1 MTRNHHHEKAP
12 LRDDGLVNT
21 VGLFSAAE
29 TGDLGRV
36 EWILESEPDLANV
49 GRPKYAQRHW
59 QTKPIHV
66 AAREGHAEV
75 VRLLLEVGADPM
87 AEFHRNTLVRGA
99 LSLARHRGHAD
110 VVQVIEEH
118 MRARLDG
125 DPAALHRVDESGN
138 TLLHQAVYHGH
149 WPLVR
154 ELLDRGAEVDRRNKR
169 DQRPIHIS
177 LYMADPRPILR
188 YEPPD
193 LLMAGILLDHG
204 AECDIWVASALGDAQ
219 AVRRLLEANPALA
232 NAESGPRTYPGASV
246 YPLTIAA
253 LRGHLEVV
261 RLLLD
266 HGADPDAANITHYTY
281 ENQQESG
288 APLIFAISHGHFD
301 VAHLLLD
308 RGARVDYSFL
318 DSAAGVADYAYES
331 GSRELFERI
340 IVGGGKLQMG
350 HWLRSRN
357 YPLIGEILDRCLDDP
372 VGDPLGCG
380 DQPTLAQA
388 LLELGAWLGDSNV
401 VKMCL
406 QREPKLRDGE
416 DFTLLQQAMHSH
428 NRWNDWEGYASVV
441 RLLLE
446 YGVNPNGRGDRS
458 ATLLH
463 LVSTESYWARFPGE
477 YDDEMVAFAG
487 LLLDGG
493 AEVNARDSEMKATPL
508 AWAARYGHR
517 KSVEFLLERGAATN
531 LPDDAPGSTPL
542 AWAEGQG
549 HAEIAEVL
557 RQHGAR

>member
-1 MTRNHHHEKAP
+1 MMRYHHHGKAP
-12 LRDDGLVNT
+12 LRDDGLVNAA
-21 VGLFSAAE
+21 GLFSAAE
-29 TGDLGRV
+29 TGDLGWV
-36 EWILESEPDLANV
+36 EQILESEPDLANV
-49 GRPKYAQRHW
+49 GRPEYAQRHR

-66 AAREGHAEV
+66 
-75 VRLLLEVGADPM
+75 
-87 AEFHRNTLVRGA
+87 
-99 LSLARHRGHAD
+99 
-110 VVQVIEEH
+110 
-118 MRARLDG
+118 
-125 DPAALHRVDESGN
+125 
-138 TLLHQAVYHGH
+138 
-149 WPLVR
+149 
-154 ELLDRGAEVDRRNKR
+154 
-169 DQRPIHIS
+169 
-177 LYMADPRPILR
+177 
-188 YEPPD
+188 
-193 LLMAGILLDHG
+193 
-204 AECDIWVASALGDAQ
+204 
-219 AVRRLLEANPALA
+219 
-232 NAESGPRTYPGASV
+232 
-246 YPLTIAA
+246 AA

-288 APLIFAISHGHFD
+288 TPLIFAISHGHFD
-301 VAHLLLD
+301 AAHLLLD

-318 DSAAGVADYAYES
+318 DSAAGIADYACES
-331 GSRELFERI
+331 GDRELFERI
-340 IVGGGKLQMG
+340 IVGGGRLQMG

-357 YPLIGEILDRCLDDP
+357 YPLIGEILDRCPDDP

-416 DFTLLQQAMHSH
+416 GFTLLQQAMHSH

-517 KSVEFLLERGAATN
+517 KFVEFLLERGADPNMAEE
-531 LPDDAPGSTPL
+531 PWATPL
-542 AWAEGQG
+542 AWAVRYG